1 MPMGAWHDGPKPES
15 DGRLGLGHD
24 RTHGSERLYAT
35 VGVYDG
41 VRRATPRLH
50 VAIGM
55 AMARRIL
62 NATKFQDYST
72 IGVAGL
78 AKPTMLPRP
87 FRGGAGSISVG
98 APPSMIFFF
107 YSKRI
112 NMRDRPHLEA
122 SPGR

>member
-24 RTHGSERLYAT
+24 RTDCSERLYAT
-35 VGVYDG
+35 VGVSAG

-62 NATKFQDYST
+62 NATKFQDFSMEP
-72 IGVAGL
+72 GSQN
-78 AKPTMLPRP
+78 RP
-87 FRGGAGSISVG
+87 CCLDLSAVEPDRYRSV
-98 APPSMIFFF
+98 
-107 YSKRI
+107 
-112 NMRDRPHLEA
+112 HLLQ
-122 SPGR
+122 